1 MSQENVEFLVDY
13 LQRGTDGGVDAVA
26 EFWDPDITWRPAE
39 GAIDDVGE
47 MHGPE
52 AVRRYIEDW
61 FDMFDDLTVVADELV
76 DAGDDRVVAVHRMT
90 GRAKISGIE
99 TEIRFSSSTPCAT
112 ERSCRGAS
120 TWTRSRPSQPWGC
133 GSRSWRSPRRGVTC
147 PAMIRRL
154 RWGGCECRAV
164 RDPPQRC
171 DHRPEGRTACPST
184 SR

>member
-61 FDMFDDLTVVADELV
+61 LDMFDDLTVVAEELV
-76 DAGDDRVVAVHRMT
+76 DAGDDRVVAVQRMT
-90 GRAKISGIE
+90 GRAKVSGIE
-99 TEIRFSSSTPCAT
+99 TEIRFSVVYT
-112 ERSCRGAS
+112 
-120 TWTRSRPSQPWGC
+120 
-133 GSRSWRSPRRGVTC
+133 
-147 PAMIRRL
+147 L
-154 RWGGCECRAV
+154 RDGKIVQGREYMDKEQALEAV
-164 RDPPQRC
+164 GLR
-171 DHRPEGRTACPST
+171 E
-184 SR
+184 